1 MKQDFVAPRRAFISV
16 SDKSG
21 IGALALELDSRGIE
35 IVSTGGT
42 AKALKDIGCPVTYV
56 DKLTGFP
63 EMMDGRLKTLHPK
76 VHGGLLA
83 IRDKREHLAAM
94 DEHDIKPIDILIVN
108 LYPFKR
114 TVESKAPFE
123 ECVEQIDI
131 GGPAM
136 LRAAA
141 KNHAWV
147 APVVDPGDYVTLL
160 NHLQKKG
167 ATSYSFRKELAGKVY
182 AHTARYD
189 ADIARYFNPDFSIAN

>member
-1 MKQDFVAPRRAFISV
+1 MKQDFITPRRAFISV
-16 SDKSG
+16 SDKTG
-21 IGALALELDSRGIE
+21 IGQVAVELDKRGIE

-42 AKALKDIGCPVTYV
+42 AKTLKEAGCSVTYV
-56 DKLTGFP
+56 EKLTGFP

-83 IRDKREHLAAM
+83 IRDKSDHLAAM
-94 DEHDIKPIDILIVN
+94 DEHGIKPIDILIVN
-108 LYPFKR
+108 LYPFKK
-114 TVESKAPFE
+114 TVESNAPFE

-141 KNHAWV
+141 KNHDWV
-147 APVVDPGDYVTLL
+147 APVVDPGDYAVLL
-160 NHLQKKG
+160 EYLRQHDG
-167 ATSYSFRKELAGKVY
+167 VPYAFRKKLAGKVY

-189 ADIARYFNPDFSIAN
+189 AEIARYFNPDFSIVG